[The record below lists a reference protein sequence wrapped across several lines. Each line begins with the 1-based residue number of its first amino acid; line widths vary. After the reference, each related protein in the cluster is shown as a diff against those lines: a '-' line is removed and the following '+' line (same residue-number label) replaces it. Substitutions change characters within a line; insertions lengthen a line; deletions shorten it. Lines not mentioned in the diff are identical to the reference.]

1 MDPFMGNTKV
11 CIGSKFI
18 LIKTI
23 IKFRNFQVFERAFT
37 ETRADNRTAEIVFEQ
52 ILPLRETC

>member
-1 MDPFMGNTKV
+1 MNAFMGNTKV
-11 CIGSKFI
+11 CSGPKFI

-23 IKFRNFQVFERAFT
+23 ICNFQVFKRAFT
-37 ETRADNRTAEIVFEQ
+37 ETRADRRTAEGVLEQ